1 MREIKFRVFNK
12 KTKVMIMNVQSLYD
26 GLGVYY
32 DEKNDPIKNLYEQ
45 LPVDSFGEVLIAVEN
60 GGAHYDGDWELDLMQ
75 YTGLKGMYESDIIG
89 DNVGIGVIEYVEKH
103 AAFRVNYFG
112 NTQAKWFYDYLDSE
126 LKTIEIIGNIHQ
138 NPELLEK
145 HETQ

>member
-12 KTKVMIMNVQSLYD
+12 KTKVMIMNVQDLHD

-45 LPVDSFGEVLIAVEN
+45 LPVASFGEVLIAVEN
-60 GGAHYDGDWELDLMQ
+60 GGAHYDGDWELDLME
-75 YTGLKGMYESDIIG
+75 YTGIKDKNGVEIHEGDIVRLIWKHTTSESIITKEVKDIFHADRWLNSNKDDYE
-89 DNVGIGVIEYVEKH
+89 V
-103 AAFRVNYFG
+103 
-112 NTQAKWFYDYLDSE
+112 
-126 LKTIEIIGNIHQ
+126 IGNIHQ